1 MAERLQ
7 KILARAGYGSRRQV
21 EDWIR
26 AGRIR
31 VNGKPAELGLGVTAT
46 DTIEID
52 GRTVAVTAA
61 LGQPA
66 PLTLLYHKPVGEL
79 TTRADPEG
87 RPTVFDRLPPLKT
100 ARWIAVGR
108 LDLNT
113 AGLLLLT
120 TDGELANRLMHPS
133 SEIERE
139 YAVRVLGAVSPGVLE
154 RLLGGVELEDGRAA
168 FATLRDAGGSGAN
181 HWYHVT
187 LKEGRNREVRRM
199 WESQGVA
206 VSRLMRV
213 RFGPIGLP
221 RQLRPGHHRP
231 LTRAEI
237 VALYRAVGLE
247 PPRAT
252 GAKAAPARKRNM
264 KSATQRG
271 RGRKNNGHGITRK
284 HTERTP

>member
-7 KILARAGYGSRRQV
+7 KILARAGYGSRRQL

-26 AGRIR
+26 AGRIS
-31 VNGKPAELGLGVTAT
+31 VNGKPAELGLSITGA
-46 DTIEID
+46 DRIEID
-52 GRTVAVTAA
+52 GRPVAVAIA
-61 LGQPA
+61 LGQPV
-66 PLTLLYHKPVGEL
+66 PRTILYHKPAGEL

-87 RPTVFDRLPPLKT
+87 RPTVFDKLPPLKT

-113 AGLLLLT
+113 DGLLLLT

-139 YAVRVLGAVSPGVLE
+139 YAVRVLGTVAPAVLE

-168 FATLRDAGGSGAN
+168 FASLRDAGGSGAN

-187 LKEGRNREVRRM
+187 LKEGRNREVRRL
-199 WESQGVA
+199 WESLGVA
-206 VSRLMRV
+206 VSRLIRV

-221 RQLRPGHHRP
+221 RELRPGRHRP
-231 LTRAEI
+231 LTRLEV
-237 VALYRAVGLE
+237 VALYRAAGLK
-247 PPRAT
+247 PPRVSPPRRT
-252 GAKAAPARKRNM
+252 GGKSPPGKR
-264 KSATQRG
+264 A
-271 RGRKNNGHGITRK
+271 
-284 HTERTP
+284 RTPYPSQRRRVRGEKE